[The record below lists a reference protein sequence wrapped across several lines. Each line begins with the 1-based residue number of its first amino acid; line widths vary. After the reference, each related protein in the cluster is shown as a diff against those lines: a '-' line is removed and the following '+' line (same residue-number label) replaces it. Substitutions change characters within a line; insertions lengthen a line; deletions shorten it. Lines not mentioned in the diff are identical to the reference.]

1 MTKMMFCLTIS
12 DYINIVLIIINM
24 IMAYAAIKTSK
35 STKETVDEMKL
46 TRQEENYANIIVYF
60 KIVSTTSTF
69 IYLVIENLGNTTAEN
84 IKITTDPE
92 LKNSWDG
99 NFNSIKNVCSLAPK
113 QSIEAFFDTTYQ
125 YREKF
130 GELPKYTF
138 SISFKDI
145 YGNKKKVYK
154 EDLSYLDHLFGSES
168 DNIDYA
174 KYRQLKDIAKNLKD
188 INQNLKKK

>member
-60 KIVSTTSTF
+60 KIVNTTSTF

-92 LKNSWDG
+92 LKTSWDG

-125 YREKF
+125 YRENSANSLSIHFQFHLKIFMVIRRKF
-130 GELPKYTF
+130 T
-138 SISFKDI
+138 
-145 YGNKKKVYK
+145 KK
-154 EDLSYLDHLFGSES
+154 
-168 DNIDYA
+168 I
-174 KYRQLKDIAKNLKD
+174 
-188 INQNLKKK
+188 